1 MTREEGKEL
10 LPIIQAWIEG
20 KKIQFKTRSGKWT
33 DVEENEGL
41 SFVYSSSD
49 YRIKPELKYRPF
61 KNQEECWNEMQKHQ
75 PFGWIQCNDSI
86 AAIQNIAPNGITVT
100 NVAKMNNFYFEECFI
115 NMKFADNT
123 PFGIKE
129 E

>member
-20 KKIQFKTRSGKWT
+20 KEIQFKTRSCKWV
-33 DVEENEGL
+33 DIEENEGL
-41 SFVYSSSD
+41 SFVYPSSD
-49 YRIKPELKYRPF
+49 YRIKPEPKYRPF
-61 KNQEECWNEMQKHQ
+61 KNQEECWNEMHEHTN
-75 PFGWIQCNDSI
+75 FGWLRRNSI
-86 AAIQNIAPNGITVT
+86 GGYVHISVISSDNLMFSSKGYDYKAA
-100 NVAKMNNFYFEECFI
+100 FECYTFT
-115 NMKFADNT
+115 DGT